1 MKKLINILATLLIV
15 SSLSFMQNKQKNM
28 QVLNFESERDLKK
41 YMKSISKDLGVK
53 CQYCHDLNDKSID
66 TNHKNIARE
75 MMRMQMDLNES
86 FFAFLGDSLQMHEG
100 MTQISCWTCHRG
112 AKEPQTVRPKEQR

>member
-66 TNHKNIARE
+66 TDHKEIARD
-75 MMRMQMDLNES
+75 MMRMQMDLNKS
-86 FFAFLGDSLQMHEG
+86 FFALLGDSLNSHENIP
-100 MTQISCWTCHRG
+100 QISCWTCHRG
-112 AKEPQTVRPKEQR
+112 SKKPQTIKLKE